1 MAQAQWMGWAPP
13 PTQKPGKFDFLAPML
28 ESYFKGKEQFNQRQD
43 YQNITAPQRDTS
55 FLSPGLRAD
64 LEANDLMPPAR
75 PPLQSRA
82 YQGMAGQQALQNRMP
97 PNAYQQSQIGVNNA
111 RAEALRN
118 PPIKETPER
127 ANAKK
132 MILIDLDERYADN
145 KLSRPE
151 LGERVNK
158 VEQFFRSPAGMQA
171 TPQQIEE
178 FYLSLEP
185 TVEKKKKLI
194 DRLLGPK
201 SDTKVSPNSLS
212 NPQAGFGSGVMAMPK
227 SSQSKYKKG
236 QPIVGP
242 DGKKYRVLEDSDDP
256 LLEEI

>member
-1 MAQAQWMGWAPP
+1 MQWMGWAPP

-118 PPIKETPER
+118 PPQKTPPETE
-127 ANAKK
+127 NAKK
-132 MILIDLDERYADN
+132 TLLIDLDRRFYDSKEKDS
-145 KLSRPE
+145 LTRPE
-151 LGERVNK
+151 YMDRVNK
-158 VEQFFRSPAGMQA
+158 IEQFFRSPAGIQS
-171 TPQQIEE
+171 TPEQIEA
-178 FYLSLEP
+178 FYVGLEP
-185 TVEKKKKLI
+185 TPEKKKSLLE
-194 DRLLGPK
+194 RLASGFRNAG
-201 SDTKVSPNSLS
+201 VIQSPRSQPPNT
-212 NPQAGFGSGVMAMPK
+212 
-227 SSQSKYKKG
+227 QSKYKKG